1 MDALE
6 AKEKKEKED
15 QEKGKKEKLS
25 TLLFRKDASLEN
37 FDEVD
42 FFHGQQYFVVVFK
55 ALKFDLSREKR
66 EPLLRMETSVDAPEK
81 EKEKAKDI
89 DFLSMSET

>member
-1 MDALE
+1 ME

-15 QEKGKKEKLS
+15 REKGKKEKLS

-55 ALKFDLSREKR
+55 ALKFDLSLEKR
-66 EPLLRMETSVDAPEK
+66 EPLLRSETSVDAPEKEK

>member
-81 EKEKAKDI
+81 EKAKDI